1 MKKIAIIGAGISG
14 LFFANLLEENKS
26 ISYKIFE
33 RKNSIDL
40 KDGYGIQLSVNS
52 INLLNK
58 IGFQKINASDL
69 YFPRSVNFFDAKKN
83 KNICS
88 INLSQF
94 NFDNNRYTTL
104 KRSKLIE
111 FLLNNIPKENL
122 IFDSDLLDIKDEK
135 KIILS
140 FRDGNVEKF
149 DYLVA
154 ADGVYS
160 RTKEILFKKEGLP
173 KYFNSIAL
181 RGSIKNFE
189 NPDISLYMGS
199 NFHFVIYPL
208 NQNNEFNFISI
219 IRKNLIKDNILDKNL
234 YSDSTFVNNIIN
246 KISSK
251 SKLDLNKIT
260 MEIKCFPVFVSNKI
274 QIPKTKE
281 IFLTGDAF
289 YSFPP
294 SFAQGASQS
303 IESAYEL
310 FNDFANNTSN
320 YYERRVS
327 RTKQIHK
334 RSALNHFA
342 FHLSNPINIYIRN
355 NILKFLTKNKK
366 FLESYLGKIYNIK

>member
-33 RKNSIDL
+33 RKSSIDL

-111 FLLNNIPKENL
+111 FLLSNIPKENL

-234 YSDSTFVNNIIN
+234 YSDSTFVNNMVN

-260 MEIKCFPVFVSNKI
+260 KEIKCFPVFVSNKI

-342 FHLSNPINIYIRN
+342 FHLSNPLNIYIRN